1 MKCTSFEDRK
11 KFVDLEIIQAN
22 KEILTLSRSER
33 QVTKLANTHVF
44 SKEEELSNS
53 ITHGIGVLLSIAA
66 LVILIVFASLYGNI
80 WHIVG
85 FTLFGTTMVL
95 LYTSSTLLHALKP
108 GRAKDFFEIMDHTSI
123 YFFIAGTY
131 TPFLFIAV
139 KGWIGWTLFGIVWG
153 LAVAGTVFK
162 SFFVKKYLYTST
174 LLYVVMGWLIVFVW
188 NDLAAS
194 LQPTGLILLAAG
206 GICYTVGAVFYMWQ
220 LFKHH
225 HAVWHVF
232 VLAGTV
238 CHFFAVLYLLP

>member
-1 MKCTSFEDRK
+1 MEKL
-11 KFVDLEIIQAN
+11 VDLEIIQAN

-153 LAVAGTVFK
+153 LAAAGTVFK